1 MVNLSKDWLFENGTD
16 PEYKSYLLLAYLQQ
30 VSIDFEV
37 QRLYPRLAELVEHY
51 RLLMELK
58 NNTVGLEGLFPRELT
73 GVFAEGLQY
82 RKVVGREQSLEEIKE
97 VIEFALPLLEAHLRS
112 GKDIYDQ
119 VERKM
124 HLSAVGLLPVN
135 PDHGYMLINNGN
147 EPETLVYTFNLTVFD
162 QPDGRYR
169 GIRTQ
174 YMTGY
179 KRTIT
184 TTPEQIKLR
193 LVAEVKAM
201 PNPATLAL
209 ETDDVI
215 PLEPTLLP
223 VAKRAV
229 TKYLAQISGV

>member
-1 MVNLSKDWLFENGTD
+1 MVHLSKDWLFENGTD
-16 PEYKSYLLLAYLQQ
+16 PEYKTYLLLAYLQQ
-30 VSIDFEV
+30 ASRDFEV

-58 NNTVGLEGLFPRELT
+58 NNTAGLEGLFPRELT
-73 GVFAEGLQY
+73 GLHADGLHY
-82 RKVVGREQSLEEIKE
+82 RATVGREQSIEEVKE
-97 VIEFALPLLEAHLRS
+97 VIEFALPLLEAHLRN
-112 GKDIYDQ
+112 GKEIYEQ

-124 HLSAVGLLPVN
+124 HLTPVGLLPVN
-135 PDHGYMLINNGN
+135 PHHGYMIINNGN
-147 EPETLVYTFNLTVFD
+147 EPDTLVFVFNLTVFE

-174 YMTGY
+174 YLTDY
-179 KRTIT
+179 KRSIS
-184 TTPEQIKLR
+184 TTPEHIKLR
-193 LVAEVKAM
+193 LVAQDRSM

-209 ETDDVI
+209 ETDDYV

-223 VAKRAV
+223 VAKRVV